1 MFIIMALVVAVAA
14 FNIVSTLIMAVTDKR
29 ADIAIMRTLGASPSS
44 IMQIFVVQGALIGVI
59 GTLAGV
65 VLGVLIALNIDVI
78 VPFIEHLFGI
88 QFLDKDV
95 YMITSV
101 PSQLLW
107 SDVLVIMLTSFA
119 LSLLATLYPSWKAA
133 RMNPAEALRY
143 E

>member
-1 MFIIMALVVAVAA
+1 M
-14 FNIVSTLIMAVTDKR
+14 
-29 ADIAIMRTLGASPSS
+29 
-44 IMQIFVVQGALIGVI
+44 
-59 GTLAGV
+59 
-65 VLGVLIALNIDVI
+65 LGVLIALNIDVI